1 MTALRC
7 NVSDLLHHPA
17 SRRPECIAIPG
28 SELGGTAGARLS
40 NAALVVDVMLEQ
52 VPDGIVV
59 HGTVAGEYEGECSRC
74 LAPVKGTFSAPVREL
89 FEKAPI
95 DGETY
100 QLEGDEVD
108 LELPVRDAVLL
119 DLPLAPLCR
128 DDCAG
133 LCPVCGVDHNTT
145 DCRCDLNPPDPRW
158 DALSALTF
166 DN

>member
-1 MTALRC
+1 M
-7 NVSDLLHHPA
+7 NV
-17 SRRPECIAIPG
+17 G
-28 SELGGTAGARLS
+28 SCPDGQDIRLADACWRLS
-40 NAALVVDVMLEQ
+40 SAPLVVDVMLEQ

-59 HGTVAGEYEGECSRC
+59 HGTVAGEYESECSRC
-74 LAPVKGTFSAPVREL
+74 LVPVRDTFSVPVREL

-133 LCPVCGVDHNTT
+133 LCPVCGADHNTT
-145 DCRCDLNPPDPRW
+145 GCQCDLNPPDPRW

-166 DN
+166 DD